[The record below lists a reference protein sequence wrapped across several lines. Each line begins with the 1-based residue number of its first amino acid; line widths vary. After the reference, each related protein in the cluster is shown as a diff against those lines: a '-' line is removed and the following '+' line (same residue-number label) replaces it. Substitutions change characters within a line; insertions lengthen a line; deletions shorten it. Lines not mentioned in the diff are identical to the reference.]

1 MPASTIIVIL
11 SHRPNI
17 LSGMLVR
24 YRYRIDPTPGQRQAL
39 ARAFG
44 CARVVYNDAV
54 RARQDAY
61 AAGGKLSDT
70 QVQRRVIT
78 VAKQTPERA
87 WLGDVASVVLVQ
99 ACQDARRAWR
109 NWFDSRSGKRRGRRV
124 GHPRLRS
131 KHGRQSIRLT
141 RNGFALHGSRLYVA
155 KVGDL
160 RVRWS
165 RPLPSVPS
173 SVTVIR
179 EADGHFYASFV
190 VERAPAPLPPV
201 ARTAGIDL
209 GLAVFAAVAASDGS
223 THLVANP
230 RHLRTAQR
238 RLARAQRALSRKRK
252 GSANRAKARYRVAVA
267 HRKVRDR
274 RADHHHKLALRLIR
288 ENQAVAVEDLA
299 VAGLARTRLAKS
311 VHDAGWATFV
321 RLLEEK
327 AAQNGRRVV
336 KVGRWEPTS
345 QTCSACGR
353 RDGPKPLRVRV
364 WTCGACGVIH
374 DRDVNAAR
382 NILKVLVAAG
392 PAETQNACGA
402 GVRPPSLA
410 AVGGEAG
417 TRRGA
422 A

>member
-1 MPASTIIVIL
+1 
-11 SHRPNI
+11 
-17 LSGMLVR
+17 MLAR
-24 YRYRIDPTPGQRQAL
+24 YRYRIDPAPAQRIAL
-39 ARAFG
+39 AKAFG
-44 CARVVYNDAV
+44 CARVVYNDAL
-54 RARQDAY
+54 RARQDTY

-87 WLGDVASVVLVQ
+87 WLGEVASVVLVQ

-109 NWFDSRSGKRRGRRV
+109 NWFDSLSGKRRGRRV

-179 EADGHFYASFV
+179 EADGRFYASFV
-190 VERAPAPLPPV
+190 VE
-201 ARTAGIDL
+201 
-209 GLAVFAAVAASDGS
+209 
-223 THLVANP
+223 
-230 RHLRTAQR
+230 
-238 RLARAQRALSRKRK
+238 
-252 GSANRAKARYRVAVA
+252 
-267 HRKVRDR
+267 
-274 RADHHHKLALRLIR
+274 
-288 ENQAVAVEDLA
+288 
-299 VAGLARTRLAKS
+299 AGLGRTRLAKS

-321 RLLEEK
+321 RLLEQK
-327 AAQNGRRVV
+327 AAQHGRRVV

-345 QTCSACGR
+345 QTCSTCGR
-353 RDGPKPLRVRV
+353 RDGPKPLRMRV
-364 WTCGACGVIH
+364 WTCGACGVVP

-410 AVGGEAG
+410 AAGSEAG